1 MAGYHIDKDLSEFA
15 HKNVSAAP
23 NNSFSIAMI
32 LLVLVSAAQNGHSV
46 NATAV
51 SPDADSVFYR
61 IDSSIR
67 RMQDLFW
74 QQSLRFLRKKKEKLH
89 RRKCYITVDETHD
102 SYTGK
107 LHKKPLKELTKEQR
121 TIRQYIHKY
130 KPKNGDTGSF
140 KYLVF
145 SLVYGK
151 KRRVLR
157 VKALKRKESY
167 WFFIGKTLKEL
178 SKEVSFECALMDRG
192 FYVAELVDQL
202 QREDIPFL
210 IRAKLYDSTRT
221 LYGIYWKW
229 ASYTYLFDN
238 WLPTNLVLGRDFKGD
253 EWGFLTNLHVKRLE
267 NLRHIYKKRWNTEN
281 IFKATDGI
289 QLRIAT
295 SNHKTRMFS
304 VYLSFLIYN
313 AWQERRKKPTLLNHI
328 KRLFKTILT
337 AILQLCP
344 HRDRLKLNIPIWEFV
359 TLNSAS
365 AIQKHF
371 FPSFC

>member
-1 MAGYHIDKDLSEFA
+1 MARYRIDNELSEFA
-15 HKNVSAAP
+15 HKNVSAAQ
-23 NNSFSIAMI
+23 NATFSISMV

-74 QQSLRFLRKKKEKLH
+74 QQSLRFLRKKKEKLR
-89 RRKCYITVDETHD
+89 RRKCYITIDETHD
-102 SYTGK
+102 SYTGS
-107 LHKKPLKELTKEQR
+107 LHKKPLKELTKEER

-167 WFFIGKTLKEL
+167 WFFIGKTLKTL
-178 SKEVSFECALMDRG
+178 SKEISFECALMDRG

-202 QREDIPFL
+202 QKEDIPFL

-229 ASYTYLFDN
+229 ASYNYLFDN
-238 WLPTNLVLGRDFKGD
+238 WLPTHLVLGRDFKGD
-253 EWGFLTNLHVKRLE
+253 EWGFLTNLNVKRLE

-289 QLRIAT
+289 QLRVAT

-304 VYLSFLIYN
+304 VCLSFLIYN
-313 AWQERRKKPTLLNHI
+313 AWQKRKNKPTLLDHI
-328 KRLFKTILT
+328 KQLFKTLLKI
-337 AILQLCP
+337 ILQLCP
-344 HRDRLKLNIPIWEFV
+344 HRDRLKLNLPLWEFI
-359 TLNSAS
+359 T
-365 AIQKHF
+365 F
-371 FPSFC
+371 E

>member
-1 MAGYHIDKDLSEFA
+1 MARYRIDNELSEFA
-15 HKNVSAAP
+15 HKNVSAAQ
-23 NNSFSIAMI
+23 NATFSISMV

-74 QQSLRFLRKKKEKLH
+74 QQSLRFLRKKKEKLR
-89 RRKCYITVDETHD
+89 RRKCYITIDETHD
-102 SYTGK
+102 SYTGR
-107 LHKKPLKELTKEQR
+107 LHKKPLKELTKEER

-167 WFFIGKTLKEL
+167 WFFIGKTLKTL
-178 SKEVSFECALMDRG
+178 SKEISFECALMDRG

-202 QREDIPFL
+202 QKEDIPFL

-229 ASYTYLFDN
+229 ASYNYLFDN
-238 WLPTNLVLGRDFKGD
+238 WLPTHLVLGRDFKGD
-253 EWGFLTNLHVKRLE
+253 EWGFLTNLNVKRLE

-289 QLRIAT
+289 QLRVAT

-304 VYLSFLIYN
+304 VCLSFLIYN
-313 AWQERRKKPTLLNHI
+313 AWQKRKNKPTLLDHI
-328 KRLFKTILT
+328 KQLFKTLLKI
-337 AILQLCP
+337 ILQLCP
-344 HRDRLKLNIPIWEFV
+344 HRDRLKLNLPLWEFI
-359 TLNSAS
+359 T
-365 AIQKHF
+365 F
-371 FPSFC
+371 E